1 MSKTTRSRSRSAS
14 VKSSA
19 SSAATISRT
28 PRAGFRR
35 RFGAWAI
42 DSLLVIPLLTV
53 AGYLGYGLSHL
64 LVISGLV
71 SLNDSLTTAGWLA
84 HQIWFSLWLA
94 GVLCSY
100 FVWFW
105 CREGQTPGMRRF
117 QIRVQNT
124 DASLLS
130 IGQALVRLGTS
141 AFGLGNLMVIFD
153 RREFLAFQDYWANC
167 EVVVTS
173 PTAGH

>member
-19 SSAATISRT
+19 SSAATIPRT

-71 SLNDSLTTAGWLA
+71 SKIGRA
-84 HQIWFSLWLA
+84 H
-94 GVLCSY
+94 V
-100 FVWFW
+100 
-105 CREGQTPGMRRF
+105 
-117 QIRVQNT
+117 
-124 DASLLS
+124 
-130 IGQALVRLGTS
+130 
-141 AFGLGNLMVIFD
+141 
-153 RREFLAFQDYWANC
+153 
-167 EVVVTS
+167 
-173 PTAGH
+173 

>member
-1 MSKTTRSRSRSAS
+1 MSKTPRSRTRPVSAKPLTAFGS
-14 VKSSA
+14 
-19 SSAATISRT
+19 T

-35 RFGAWAI
+35 RLGAWAI
-42 DSLLVIPLLTV
+42 DTLLVIPLLTL
-53 AGYLGYGLSHL
+53 AGYLAYGLSYL
-64 LVISGLV
+64 LVISGLL
-71 SLNDSLTTAGWLA
+71 SLEEGVTASNWLA
-84 HQIWFSLWLA
+84 HQLWFSLWLA

-117 QIRVQNT
+117 EIRVQNT
-124 DASLLS
+124 DSTLLS

-141 AFGLGNLMVIFD
+141 AFGLGNMMVIFD

-167 EVVVTS
+167 EVVVTA
-173 PTAGH
+173 PGAGH